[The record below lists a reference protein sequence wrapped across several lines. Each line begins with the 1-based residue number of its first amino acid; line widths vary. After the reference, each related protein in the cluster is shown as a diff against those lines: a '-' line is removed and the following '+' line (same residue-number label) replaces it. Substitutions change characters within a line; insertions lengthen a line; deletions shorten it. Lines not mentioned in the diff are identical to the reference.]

1 MYIHMYCIVVPMYVD
16 GSCICMFVW
25 EFLFLCGDSKGLP
38 KQPIRNQSAINQ
50 SLISF
55 SATLLPFSDCF
66 SSAAN
71 YRNILFSPIALKL
84 SHNSPNLAFKTF
96 NFGQFGAGKTFCLT
110 GTHTQA
116 LFV

>member
-1 MYIHMYCIVVPMYVD
+1 MYMYVRL
-16 GSCICMFVW
+16 GVLVFVW
-25 EFLFLCGDSKGLP
+25 GFKRPAKTANQEPISDKSKFDF
-38 KQPIRNQSAINQ
+38 I
-50 SLISF
+50 F
-55 SATLLPFSDCF
+55 SNVATF